1 MVPSIVRRGG
11 GVRLPPELDGV
22 ESTTAIA
29 ASNVASVEKLI
40 SMCPAL
46 VNNDSV
52 RCLRAGVGAGAGAGA
67 GVGAFFGA
75 AFLGAAFLATDF
87 FGAAFFLAA
96 GFALLGFFAAGM
108 VITSVGDASITGC
121 RDFWFDTVEST
132 SIELLRLVLI
142 LPRNVQALGSTV

>member
-11 GVRLPPELDGV
+11 GVRLPPEPDGV
-22 ESTTAIA
+22 DSTTAIA

-46 VNNDSV
+46 LNNDSV
-52 RCLRAGVGAGAGAGA
+52 RCLRAGAGAGAGA
-67 GVGAFFGA
+67 GAFFGA

>member
-1 MVPSIVRRGG
+1 M
-11 GVRLPPELDGV
+11 RLPPELDGV
-22 ESTTAIA
+22 DSTTAIA

-46 VNNDSV
+46 LNSDSV
-52 RCLRAGVGAGAGAGA
+52 RCLRAGAGSGAGA
-67 GVGAFFGA
+67 GAFFGA

-121 RDFWFDTVEST
+121 SNFWFDTVEST

>member
-46 VNNDSV
+46 LNNDSV
-52 RCLRAGVGAGAGAGA
+52 RCLRVGAGAGAGA
-67 GVGAFFGA
+67 GVFFGA
-75 AFLGAAFLATDF
+75 TFLGATFLATDF

-96 GFALLGFFAAGM
+96 GFALLGFFAVGM
-108 VITSVGDASITGC
+108 VITSVGGASITGC
-121 RDFWFDTVEST
+121 SVFGFDTIPKT
-132 SIELLRLVLI
+132 PIELVRLVLI
-142 LPRNVQALGSTV
+142 SPRNEPALGCIV

>member
-22 ESTTAIA
+22 DSTTAIA

-46 VNNDSV
+46 LNNDSV
-52 RCLRAGVGAGAGAGA
+52 RCLRAGAGAGAGA
-67 GVGAFFGA
+67 GAFFGA
-75 AFLGAAFLATDF
+75 AFLGAAVLATDF

-121 RDFWFDTVEST
+121 SEFWFDTVEST